1 MPKKSL
7 GTLTESMFYVLL
19 SLRGTP
25 ALCGTEIAARIR
37 KIGGGTVEI
46 GPATLYTVLGKFR
59 EAGYIEETA
68 DEHTFGRMR
77 LYRLTEVGYAAC
89 EKEYARLRRCIADAD
104 AVWSHDR
111 RETDEAVKNS
121 DPALQ
126 TV

>member
-19 SLRGTP
+19 SLRGIP
-25 ALCGTEIAARIR
+25 SLCGTEIAARIGE
-37 KIGGGTVEI
+37 IGGGAVEI

-68 DEHTFGRMR
+68 DDNSFGRMR
-77 LYRLTEVGYAAC
+77 RYRLTDAGCIAC
-89 EKEYARLRRCIADAD
+89 EKEYARLRRCITDAD
-104 AVWSHDR
+104 AVWNSDVR
-111 RETDEAVKNS
+111 YTDEAVKNTDS
-121 DPALQ
+121 SLQ

>member
-1 MPKKSL
+1 MPKKAL

-19 SLRGTP
+19 SMRGMP
-25 ALCGTEIAARIR
+25 ALCGTEIAARIGE
-37 KIGGGTVEI
+37 IGGGTVEI

-59 EAGYIEETA
+59 EAGYIDETA
-68 DEHTFGRMR
+68 DDNRCGRIR
-77 LYRLTEVGYAAC
+77 RYRLTDAGYAAC

-104 AVWSHDR
+104 TVWSTDAR
-111 RETDEAVKNS
+111 YADEAHKNT